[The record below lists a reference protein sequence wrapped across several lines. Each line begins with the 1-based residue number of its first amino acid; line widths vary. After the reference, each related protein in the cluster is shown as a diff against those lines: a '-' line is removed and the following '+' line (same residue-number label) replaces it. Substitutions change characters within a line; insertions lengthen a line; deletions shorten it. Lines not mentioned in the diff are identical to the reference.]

1 MSKITKLSKKGKAD
15 LEDGT
20 ANAIDDPTALLLME
34 ILDRT
39 DNITIEHA
47 GDLASQIFQK
57 YGSWE
62 DALAAVRAGE
72 VQFDKTN

>member
-1 MSKITKLSKKGKAD
+1 MSKITKLSKKGKAA

-20 ANAIDDPTALLLME
+20 ADALNDPTALLLME
-34 ILDRT
+34 ILDWT
-39 DNITIEHA
+39 DNITMEHA
-47 GDLASQIFQK
+47 ADLATQIFQK

-62 DALAAVRAGE
+62 DALAALRAGE